1 MIALR
6 HLLLAA
12 IISYGLSGLF
22 WFGLGVFNLQGFV
35 LVSAGCAI
43 AGALIGYL
51 AGRRMLVT
59 AGATVVIRL
68 AAFFVMTGGSLT
80 P

>member
-6 HLLLAA
+6 HLLLAT

-22 WFGLGVFNLQGFV
+22 WIGLGVFNLPGFV
-35 LVSAGCAI
+35 LVSAGSAL
-43 AGALIGYL
+43 AGALIDYL

-59 AGATVVIRL
+59 AGATAVIRL
-68 AAFFVMTGGSLT
+68 AVFFLMTGGSLT